1 MPHQRKQVQV
11 GKLLAWQ
18 DRDLELK
25 LFAGTIPA
33 AVEKAI
39 SYAAAFREG
48 KHARIKFTGQ
58 QSSQRPSVGE
68 ASGVEAGQNL
78 FQRRLT

>member
-1 MPHQRKQVQV
+1 MAHQRKQVQV

-25 LFAGTIPA
+25 LFAGTIPP
-33 AVEKAI
+33 AVQEAI
-39 SYAAAFREG
+39 GDTTAFREG

-58 QSSQRPSVGE
+58 QLSQRSSVGK
-68 ASGVEAGQNL
+68 AGGVEAGQNL
-78 FQRRLT
+78 FQRRFT